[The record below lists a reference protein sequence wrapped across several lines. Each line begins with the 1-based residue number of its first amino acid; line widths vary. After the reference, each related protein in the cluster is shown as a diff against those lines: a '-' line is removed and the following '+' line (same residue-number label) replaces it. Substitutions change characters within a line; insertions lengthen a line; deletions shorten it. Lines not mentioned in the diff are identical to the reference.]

1 MRFRRTDKTTR
12 TLFSTFFLLLPFTK
26 MSALLFFFPS
36 PFFFSTRFIYGDEYH
51 FRPDGV
57 EGALVVIR
65 SSSAA
70 TAQSV
75 EFFSLEATDNPA
87 LLKIDDKSP
96 NYTARKTFAVTT
108 VLSTRNSSRAPKF
121 NVSRRCGFASLR
133 ECRDT
138 PASFDSTID
147 KEKARSAMFWLHRE
161 KINILQLF

>member
-108 VLSTRNSSRAPKF
+108 VLSTRNSSRAPKVQCF
-121 NVSRRCGFASLR
+121 S
-133 ECRDT
+133 
-138 PASFDSTID
+138 
-147 KEKARSAMFWLHRE
+147 
-161 KINILQLF
+161 

>member
-1 MRFRRTDKTTR
+1 MLFSAGATKRHFSPPKKPFGNVCDSAALIKP
-12 TLFSTFFLLLPFTK
+12 LGLFFSTFFLLLPFTK

-108 VLSTRNSSRAPKF
+108 VLSTRNSSRAPKVQCF
-121 NVSRRCGFASLR
+121 SSMRICVFAGMSRHAGVF
-133 ECRDT
+133 
-138 PASFDSTID
+138 
-147 KEKARSAMFWLHRE
+147 
-161 KINILQLF
+161 